1 MSYHLAKNIKATL
14 TYYDV
19 LDMPLT
25 SFEIWKHL
33 ILQDIEQTGKHG
45 VQSIGDV
52 VKILSSG
59 ELDTIIQEHNGFY
72 FLKGRKALVRKRI
85 QAEKISV
92 GKLRRMHRL
101 VRILRFLPYVRML
114 AATGSL
120 AMKNGTRESDWDMF
134 VVLRSGKI
142 WIGRTLL
149 TGFLHLIGKRRHG
162 RKIQDRACLN
172 YFVTEDNLEIGTK
185 DLFSAHEY
193 RFLIPM
199 YNERLFQKFELKNR
213 WIAEYRPHFSLTA
226 IPHLLMAKDIS
237 QRKKVQDFLEK
248 IFDGLHLEV
257 WLASWQGEKIRRNPK
272 TSIEGSLIKA
282 DDHSLIFL
290 PHPQGPRVF
299 EKYKERLSV

>member
-1 MSYHLAKNIKATL
+1 
-14 TYYDV
+14 
-19 LDMPLT
+19 
-25 SFEIWKHL
+25 
-33 ILQDIEQTGKHG
+33 
-45 VQSIGDV
+45 
-52 VKILSSG
+52 
-59 ELDTIIQEHNGFY
+59 
-72 FLKGRKALVRKRI
+72 
-85 QAEKISV
+85 
-92 GKLRRMHRL
+92 
-101 VRILRFLPYVRML
+101 
-114 AATGSL
+114 
-120 AMKNGTRESDWDMF
+120 
-134 VVLRSGKI
+134 
-142 WIGRTLL
+142 
-149 TGFLHLIGKRRHG
+149 
-162 RKIQDRACLN
+162 
-172 YFVTEDNLEIGTK
+172 
-185 DLFSAHEY
+185 
-193 RFLIPM
+193 M